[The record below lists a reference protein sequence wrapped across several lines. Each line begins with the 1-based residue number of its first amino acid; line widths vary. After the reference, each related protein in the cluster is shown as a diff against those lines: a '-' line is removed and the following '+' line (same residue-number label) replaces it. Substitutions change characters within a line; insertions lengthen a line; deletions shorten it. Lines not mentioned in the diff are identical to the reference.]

1 MSNNNA
7 IISGLPSK
15 EYRSRPGANASF
27 LKKFA
32 ISPLYAANDDF
43 ESSAAT
49 DLGEYIHALTIDP
62 ASLENFACLP
72 TTGEGSKKAREAWRA
87 EHPDGVLL
95 SPSAMENG
103 KAAAAS
109 LKSYPYFGE
118 LMSMDGID
126 TEVSLFCKHP
136 KYGFPMK
143 ARIDILANPKDGSII
158 IGDVKSYGKP
168 LTKKTLFWDI
178 RDRGYDIQLVHYR
191 RCLQIIEN
199 RSPDE
204 MALYFVES
212 ETKAHDCVKV
222 TLDEGWLAHAEH
234 RLDEYYRIYNECQ
247 ESGVYPGFNFGSP
260 LHLTLGDNL
269 S

>member
-7 IISGLPSK
+7 IISGLPARD
-15 EYRSRPGANASF
+15 YRSRPGANASF

-49 DLGEYIHALTIDP
+49 DLGSYIHALTIDP
-62 ASLENFACLP
+62 DSLKDFACMP
-72 TTGEGSKKAREAWRA
+72 TTGEGSKKARDAWRA
-87 EHPDGVLL
+87 ENPEGILL

-103 KAAAAS
+103 KATAAA
-109 LKSYPYFGE
+109 LKAYPYFAD
-118 LMSMDGID
+118 LMSTEGVD
-126 TEVSLFCKHP
+126 TEVSLFCTHP
-136 KYGFPMK
+136 KYGQ
-143 ARIDILANPKDGSII
+143 II

-168 LTKKTLFWDI
+168 LTKKTLFWDV

-212 ETKAHDCVKV
+212 ETKAHDCAKI

-247 ESGVYPGFNFGSP
+247 ESGVFPGFNFGKP
-260 LHLTLGDNL
+260 LTLTLGDNL

>member
-7 IISGLPSK
+7 IISGLPAK
-15 EYRSRPGANASF
+15 EYRSRPGANASY

-32 ISPLYAANDDF
+32 ISPLYAENDEF

-87 EHPDGVLL
+87 EHPEGILL

-109 LKSYPYFGE
+109 LKAYPHFNE
-118 LMSMDGID
+118 LMSLDGID

-143 ARIDILANPKDGSII
+143 ARVDILADNSHGLIL
-158 IGDVKSYGKP
+158 GDVKSYGKP

-178 RDRGYDIQLVHYR
+178 RDRAYDIQLVHYR
-191 RCLQIIEN
+191 RCLQIIGN
-199 RSPDE
+199 RGPDE

-212 ETKAHDCVKV
+212 ETKAHDCCKV
-222 TLDEGWLAHAEH
+222 ILDEGWLAHAEH
-234 RLDEYYRIYNECQ
+234 RLDEYYRIYNECK
-247 ESGVYPGFNFGSP
+247 ESGVFPGFNFGKP
-260 LHLTLGDNL
+260 LTLTLGDNL

>member
-1 MSNNNA
+1 MTKKND
-7 IISGLPSK
+7 IVSGLPSK
-15 EYRSRPGANASF
+15 EYRSRPGANASY

-32 ISPLYAANDDF
+32 ISPLYAENDDF

-72 TTGEGSKKAREAWRA
+72 TTGEGSKKARDAWRS

-95 SPSAMENG
+95 SPSQMENG
-103 KAAAAS
+103 KGAAES
-109 LKSYPYFGE
+109 LKRFPHFTE
-118 LMSMDGID
+118 LMGKDGID
-126 TEVSLFCKHP
+126 TEVSLFCEHP
-136 KYGFPMK
+136 KYGFSMK
-143 ARIDILANPKDGSII
+143 ARVDILCNPADGSII

-168 LTKKTLFWDI
+168 LTRKSLFWDI

-191 RCLQIIEN
+191 RCLQIISG

-212 ETKAHDCVKV
+212 ETKAHDCAKV
-222 TLDEGWLAHAEH
+222 ILDEGWLAQAEH
-234 RLDEYYRIYNECQ
+234 RLDEYYRLYNECQ
-247 ESGVYPGFNFGSP
+247 KSGVFPGFNFGKPITFS
-260 LHLTLGDNL
+260 LGDTV
-269 S
+269 